1 MLAVRLPPPAT
12 LIGYASL
19 PLVPGTQCICHATSL
34 SLDLLT
40 VLAAPGSL
48 QIYEDYTEE
57 IQDGSSTVEA
67 CPAQA

>member
-12 LIGYASL
+12 LIVYASL
-19 PLVPGTQCICHATSL
+19 PLVPGTQCICHAT